1 MYESVARTK
10 IGPVV
15 ISTVEL
21 SKSEEPDKYET
32 IIFYG
37 ESDILYAYQARS
49 GTEEQAFA
57 DHIEAIQFYIK
68 ADLWV

>member
-21 SKSEEPDKYET
+21 DRSEEPDKYET
-32 IIFYG
+32 MIFYG
-37 ESDILYAYQARS
+37 ESDILDAYQARS

-57 DHIEAIQFYIK
+57 DHIEAIQFYIQ